1 MNSFW
6 EFIWIVIGSFLL
18 VAYLMMLFHI
28 FADIFRDDSLGG
40 WGKALWSIFVIIAPF
55 LGALVYLIARGSG
68 MAQRSLAQAQQIQ
81 AEQAE
86 YIRSVADVASSPA
99 DQVAQAKQLLDSGA
113 ITQQEFEA
121 MKAKALA

>member
-99 DQVAQAKQLLDSGA
+99 DQVAQAKQQLDSGA

>member
-1 MNSFW
+1 VNSFW

-68 MAQRSLAQAQQIQ
+68 MAQRSLAQARQIQ

>member
-1 MNSFW
+1 MDSFW
-6 EFIWIVIGSFLL
+6 EFLWIVIVSFLF

-28 FADIFRDDSLGG
+28 FADIFRDDALGG
-40 WGKALWSIFVIIAPF
+40 WGKALWSVFLIFMPF

-68 MAQRSLAQAQQIQ
+68 MAERSMAQMQQVQ
-81 AEQAE
+81 ADQAD
-86 YIRSVADVASSPA
+86 YIRTVAGSATSAA

-113 ITQQEFEA
+113 ITPQEFEA

>member
-68 MAQRSLAQAQQIQ
+68 MAQRSLAQARQIQ

>member
-68 MAQRSLAQAQQIQ
+68 MAQRSLAQARQIQ

-113 ITQQEFEA
+113 ITQHEFEA